1 MLPARIFLMAAEGA
15 TNTAMA
21 DRLGIGSQLT
31 AGRWRKRFARAWA
44 DGRFGAPRPGAPRTI
59 GDEEISAS
67 IRLTLQAVWLNDVE
81 IYTPRTTTR
90 TGSTTS
96 ALSSMKASASSGR
109 STTTPPTLNTA
120 ARTPPIRNRP
130 SGF

>member
-1 MLPARIFLMAAEGA
+1 MMAAAMARGKAAVATVLSDGERDELEAVAPALPARIFLMAAEGA

-67 IRLTLQAVWLNDVE
+67 IRLTLQAV
-81 IYTPRTTTR
+81 
-90 TGSTTS
+90 
-96 ALSSMKASASSGR
+96 
-109 STTTPPTLNTA
+109 
-120 ARTPPIRNRP
+120 
-130 SGF
+130 

>member
-1 MLPARIFLMAAEGA
+1 MAAEGA

-31 AGRWRKRFARAWA
+31 AERWRKRFARAWA

-67 IRLTLQAVWLNDVE
+67 IRLTLQTMPTGAPDWSLRAGG
-81 IYTPRTTTR
+81 TRKFKATTHR
-90 TGSTTS
+90 SHGLPL
-96 ALSSMKASASSGR
+96 ASSMAVCPVKFCQRIIVTS
-109 STTTPPTLNTA
+109 
-120 ARTPPIRNRP
+120 I
-130 SGF
+130 